1 MLVTGRSYSK
11 ERTETIMKDN
21 KDLKLMLAIF
31 GLYGAVAFVYDAV
44 TWIAW
49 TFF

>member
-1 MLVTGRSYSK
+1 MGDY
-11 ERTETIMKDN
+11 D
-21 KDLKLMLAIF
+21 DLKWLIAIF

-44 TWIAW
+44 MWVTG

>member
-1 MLVTGRSYSK
+1 MMGN
-11 ERTETIMKDN
+11 N

-44 TWIAW
+44 MWIASVL
-49 TFF
+49 F